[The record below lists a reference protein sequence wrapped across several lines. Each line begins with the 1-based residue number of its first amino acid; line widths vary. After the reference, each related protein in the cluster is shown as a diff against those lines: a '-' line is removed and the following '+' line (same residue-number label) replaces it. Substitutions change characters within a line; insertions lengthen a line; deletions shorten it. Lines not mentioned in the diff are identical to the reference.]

1 MASGE
6 PSWLSVHHG
15 CSPAAAAK
23 LQSGDVIASIAGQAI
38 GNRSDLVEAIG
49 NKTVGEEIDIS
60 VERDGTAVDLTAKLG
75 KRGRS
80 ARLPTKAPYIGMSVE
95 AKSGAVVVKGVT
107 KGSPAAK
114 AGIEVGQTIL
124 QCGGKKIASVRDYL
138 ATTLRAPI
146 GKPLAMKV
154 RKGKGK
160 AAEVTVT
167 PTAMPQVADKGGKK
181 GE

>member
-1 MASGE
+1 MRE
-6 PSWLSVHHG
+6 LS
-15 CSPAAAAK
+15 A
-23 LQSGDVIASIAGQAI
+23 
-38 GNRSDLVEAIG
+38 
-49 NKTVGEEIDIS
+49 
-60 VERDGTAVDLTAKLG
+60 
-75 KRGRS
+75 
-80 ARLPTKAPYIGMSVE
+80 ARL
-95 AKSGAVVVKGVT
+95 
-107 KGSPAAK
+107 
-114 AGIEVGQTIL
+114 
-124 QCGGKKIASVRDYL
+124 RDYL